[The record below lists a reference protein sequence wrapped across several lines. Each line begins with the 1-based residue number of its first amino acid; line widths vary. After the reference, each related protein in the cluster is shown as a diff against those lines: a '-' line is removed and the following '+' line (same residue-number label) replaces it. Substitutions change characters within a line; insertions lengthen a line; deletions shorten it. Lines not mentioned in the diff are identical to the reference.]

1 MRKLTEAEELLIRGL
16 KAFGVRKGA
25 AMEIALRMETE
36 EQQYKMMDYMVDH
49 REATGEE
56 LLDEARR
63 ISEEETRD
71 LLALHNMTADNLRGA
86 LKPVR
91 QPKEF
96 SKFGNGALQQLVS
109 EVGVQELARINAER
123 QE

>member
-1 MRKLTEAEELLIRGL
+1 MPRRCMRWAEELLIRGL

-63 ISEEETRD
+63 ISEE
-71 LLALHNMTADNLRGA
+71 
-86 LKPVR
+86 
-91 QPKEF
+91 
-96 SKFGNGALQQLVS
+96 
-109 EVGVQELARINAER
+109 
-123 QE
+123 

>member
-36 EQQYKMMDYMVDH
+36 EQQYKMMDYMADH
-49 REATGEE
+49 REATAEE

-63 ISEEETRD
+63 ISGE
-71 LLALHNMTADNLRGA
+71 
-86 LKPVR
+86 
-91 QPKEF
+91 
-96 SKFGNGALQQLVS
+96 
-109 EVGVQELARINAER
+109 
-123 QE
+123 